1 MVLNC
6 AVDNFLRSIG
16 ATAPDVG
23 DIYEDA
29 ARLYR
34 KELTA
39 SLGGEKDKAT
49 LCFENPEHVTYH
61 IHALESAIKAMTTTE
76 ANQTS
81 FVYQKLNHAD
91 ILNSARSK
99 GVKLLS
105 ELRWIVPS
113 GRLTVLSYPSEDLA
127 SVWGEAAFED
137 LGFMSDRTCTA
148 ENLLWDSTPSHKDN
162 LTRLVGSLYFALLK
176 EEAKQR
182 PHVLGS
188 GREVATL
195 FIDLFSYETQWVISA
210 ATKRLADYTIS
221 YPDPLIRPDLVQK
234 KGSTQAAMEWRLH
247 DHLSKIGPM
256 VNAPPESSV
265 HSKSRRKPLGSL
277 RLTIKRNSLH
287 VSAMK

>member
-16 ATAPDVG
+16 ATASDVG

-29 ARLYR
+29 ARSYR

-127 SVWGEAAFED
+127 SFWGEAAFED

-176 EEAKQR
+176 EEAKQSPMFSDQAGKLQPFSLICSRTRLNGLFR
-182 PHVLGS
+182 PQQRGWPITPFPILTRLS
-188 GREVATL
+188 G
-195 FIDLFSYETQWVISA
+195 
-210 ATKRLADYTIS
+210 
-221 YPDPLIRPDLVQK
+221 LILC
-234 KGSTQAAMEWRLH
+234 
-247 DHLSKIGPM
+247 
-256 VNAPPESSV
+256 
-265 HSKSRRKPLGSL
+265 RRKVPLKLPWSGGCMI
-277 RLTIKRNSLH
+277 T
-287 VSAMK
+287 